1 MGMHCCI
8 KCNCCFDN
16 KDDMGDTL
24 YPGYKGDSW
33 ACYACHEKEMD
44 KQDEPCNELVQDD
57 GQFGVGA

>member
-1 MGMHCCI
+1 MGMCRCI
-8 KCNCCFDN
+8 KCNNYFDS

-44 KQDEPCNELVQDD
+44 KKNEPDDE
-57 GQFGVGA
+57 QFGVVT